1 MVDTGRG
8 AWTTIGKDN
17 GEAYYKYT
25 KNKPLDGSTPEKSLS
40 HQAVH
45 LGVKAIQQRL
55 VDLGYDERLKKNDFV
70 VDGVYGRKTRRLV
83 RMYQKDMGIYSGGV
97 VGATTGASLW
107 HGAIEDQ
114 GQTFNFDP
122 AYIYGIMLQES
133 GGDPGAVGW
142 FTPGD
147 RGLYQF
153 NTLVHDVSY
162 EQAHDYMYATERV
175 FSRFNNAWRKYR
187 GKGADLRVFCSIAQH
202 NSPYSADQWFQTG
215 KPPTDKIID
224 YVGRVLTGAAKY

>member
-1 MVDTGRG
+1 MAETGRG
-8 AWTTIGKDN
+8 AWTSIGKDN

-45 LGVKAIQQRL
+45 LGVKSIQNRL
-55 VDLGYDERLKKNDFV
+55 LDLGYDSALKHDNFV
-70 VDGVYGRKTRRLV
+70 VDGVYGRKTRRMV
-83 RMYQKDMGIYSGGV
+83 RSFQKANGIYVGGV
-97 VGATTGASLW
+97 VGPTTGSALW
-107 HGAIEDQ
+107 KSAIGDQ

-147 RGLYQF
+147 RGLYQY
-153 NTLVHDVSY
+153 NTLVHDITY
-162 EQAHDYMYATERV
+162 EQAHDYMWATEAV
-175 FSRFNNAWRKYR
+175 FSRFNNAWKKYR
-187 GKGADLRVFCSIAQH
+187 GKGSDLRVKCSIAQH
-202 NSPYSADQWFQTG
+202 NAPAWANEWFMYG
-215 KPPTDKIID
+215 EAPNEKILD
-224 YVGRVLTGAAKY
+224 YVGRVLGNAAKY